1 MGVLLAGVAITCAG
15 AAHAQDLQI
24 ESAQPQDPNSL
35 GEIIVTAQKREERL
49 QKVPISITAVSADQ
63 LQTAGVIGARDL
75 PQVASGLVQIEGA
88 TGNTGQLAIIR
99 GVGSS
104 IAQLGVDSSVAT
116 YVDGVYSASKYANA
130 VDFADIERIEVL
142 KGPQGTL
149 FGRNATGGAINII
162 TKKPSNYFEG
172 RASISYG
179 RFNETEQRVYLTGPI
194 APTLAASIGV
204 VARQGGNFARNLPTG
219 DKFGGRQNLTLNG
232 KLAWDANDR
241 FSVDAGFSYARLRDN
256 WLSIAQT
263 AANGTLPSAV
273 SLGGVPAYSADRTNL
288 NFTPLFSVNSY
299 RGHVTLK
306 YELDAISLVS
316 ITSYQAD
323 NDYLNQDQDGTTAVF
338 NHVTLKARNRAI
350 QQEVQI
356 VSNPGGGIQWIVG
369 GYFIA
374 FKERYAPLGL
384 EIPFSIGI
392 DAESKTD
399 AGAIFGQGTYEIG
412 ARTKITAGLRYSIE
426 RREMESVLYIPEV
439 ITLAESGRLNE
450 TFRKLTWRLSVNH
463 DLSDDIMAY
472 ASYNRGFKSGAFNI
486 TTADPDQ
493 KPIGAEVLDAFE
505 VGIKSQILDQTLQ
518 INLSGYYYD
527 YKNIQVFRFDPSI
540 SGSTVIEAA
549 GAAELYGI
557 DGDVVFVPTRG
568 LRLNGGIN
576 IEHSEYTKYDGASG
590 FTLSP
595 SGQPVATVFP
605 SYEGRQV
612 FYAPKLTFNLGGSY
626 EFSPTD
632 GALITAA
639 ANYSYHSKFEEQAT
653 DFDAKLR
660 GLGILNASLTLSND
674 PRSISIEVWGRNITN
689 RRRIGQYIGGS
700 GLFDQIMRPAS
711 YGVTLGAEF

>member
-273 SLGGVPAYSADRTNL
+273 SLGGVPTYSADRTNL

-306 YELDAISLVS
+306 YELDAVSLVS

-426 RREMESVLYIPEV
+426 RREMESVLYIPDV